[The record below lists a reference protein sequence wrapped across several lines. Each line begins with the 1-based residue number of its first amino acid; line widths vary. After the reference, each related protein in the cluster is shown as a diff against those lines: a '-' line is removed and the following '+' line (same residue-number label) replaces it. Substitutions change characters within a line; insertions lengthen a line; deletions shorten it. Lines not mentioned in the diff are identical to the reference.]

1 MSFRSVVAFVPYHS
15 ILWKTHPCVSSHRQ
29 SSLAV
34 HSHRLFHTLVANTKS
49 PSVPFLERPQ
59 NLDGT
64 APGDVG
70 FDPLYIS
77 DLLDIQWLRESEI
90 KHGRIAMLAALGFIV
105 QEFVHLPGQV
115 FSNKVAV
122 DAFFQ
127 VPRGGLWQ
135 IFLFIGLLEFVM
147 NKGKMTPLDMFSD
160 PNRKPGDFGFD
171 PLGLGKDP
179 QTRRRYQVAEIKN
192 GRLAM
197 LAVGGFIHHMFLTH
211 QGVMEQL
218 THFRSLPVGGVG
230 A

>member
-1 MSFRSVVAFVPYHS
+1 MLAFVPHYPS
-15 ILWKTHPCVSSHRQ
+15 WKVRSTLQVSLSRRFLCAPHAFQ
-29 SSLAV
+29 
-34 HSHRLFHTLVANTKS
+34 TLVASASNQS
-49 PSVPFLERPQ
+49 PSVPFLERPK

-90 KHGRIAMLAALGFIV
+90 KHGRICMLAAVGFIV

-115 FSNKVAV
+115 FSNKVAI
-122 DAFFQ
+122 DALFQ
-127 VPRGGLWQ
+127 VPSGGLWQ

-179 QTRRRYQVAEIKN
+179 QARARYQVAEIKN

-197 LAVGGFIHHMFLTH
+197 LAVGGFIHHMLLTH
-211 QGVMEQL
+211 QGVVEQL
-218 THFRSLPVGGVG
+218 THFRSLPVS
-230 A
+230 

>member
-1 MSFRSVVAFVPYHS
+1 MLNAVYSAAFIPHHPS
-15 ILWKTHPCVSSHRQ
+15 WKILKTTQGSLSRQ
-29 SSLAV
+29 SLCV
-34 HSHRLFHTLVANTKS
+34 PRLFQTLVSNASTKS
-49 PSVPFLERPQ
+49 LSVPFLERPK

-90 KHGRIAMLAALGFIV
+90 KHGRICMLAAVGFIV
-105 QEFVHLPGQV
+105 QEFVHLPGEV
-115 FSNKVAV
+115 FSNKVAI
-122 DAFFQ
+122 DALFQ
-127 VPRGGLWQ
+127 VPSGGLWQ

-179 QTRRRYQVAEIKN
+179 QARKRYEVAEIKN

-197 LAVGGFIHHMFLTH
+197 LAVGGFIHHMLLTH
-211 QGVMEQL
+211 QGVVEQL
-218 THFRSLPVGGVG
+218 THFRSLPVS
-230 A
+230 